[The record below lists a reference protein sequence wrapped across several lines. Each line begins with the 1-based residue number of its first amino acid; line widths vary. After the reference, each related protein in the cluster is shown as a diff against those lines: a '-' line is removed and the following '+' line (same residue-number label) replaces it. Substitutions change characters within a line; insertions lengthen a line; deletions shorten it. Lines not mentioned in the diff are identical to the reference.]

1 MSAQKQETS
10 NNRWAASS
18 IRIELHAAGVSLTEQ
33 FLLAISSLSSQIC
46 RFGRERRKLNMR
58 DECCSELL

>member
-1 MSAQKQETS
+1 MTYAPTTLSIFRLTHC
-10 NNRWAASS
+10 

-33 FLLAISSLSSQIC
+33 FLLAISSLSSQIF